1 MYISNALRMK
11 IRSDRMAAIK
21 LDKAISGVEGETRKT
36 LKNIAS
42 GAERLSWYT
51 SCLILSYQDVCRE
64 LASEDSRLVKAI
76 WNALERPDVIKDMI
90 IIYLSCELLK
100 MRRDEEKNKNS
111 TSEKILK
118 INSRMGKILSDYA
131 NKKLTTE
138 VVANTLSTM
147 VINSLNF
154 KTIAFAGI
162 NRYSIWVVRITN
174 VYGYAQTASDSAR
187 KLKYCHPDYYKLLYK
202 NEIEM
207 LYFIIEP
214 GIQKAIQNSVG
225 KEGLDR
231 LIRIMDSLIK

>member
-1 MYISNALRMK
+1 MDISHALRMK
-11 IRSDRMAAIK
+11 IRSDRMTAVR
-21 LDKAISGVEGETRKT
+21 LEKAMSGVEGETRKT

-51 SCLILSYQDVCRE
+51 SCLTLSYQDVCRE

-76 WNALERPDVIKDMI
+76 WNALERPDVIKDML
-90 IIYLSCELLK
+90 IIYLSYELLK
-100 MRRDEEKNKNS
+100 MRKDEGKNKIS

-118 INSRMGKILSDYA
+118 TNSRVGKILSDHV
-131 NKKLTTE
+131 NKKLATE
-138 VVANTLSTM
+138 TAASILSAM
-147 VINSLNF
+147 VINSRNF
-154 KTIAFAGI
+154 KTTAFSAI
-162 NRYSIWVVRITN
+162 NRYSIWVVRIAN

-187 KLKYCHPDYYKLLYK
+187 KLKYWHPEYYNLLYK

-225 KEGLDR
+225 GEGLDR
-231 LIRIMDSLIK
+231 LIRIMNSLIK